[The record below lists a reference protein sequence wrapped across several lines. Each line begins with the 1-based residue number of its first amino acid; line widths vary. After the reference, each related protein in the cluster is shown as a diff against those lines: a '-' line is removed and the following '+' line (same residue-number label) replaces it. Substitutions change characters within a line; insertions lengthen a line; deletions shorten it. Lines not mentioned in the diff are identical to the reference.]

1 MNKKAKLI
9 LEALGAGLFG
19 ALVMFLLILSGFF
32 FHLGVK
38 FRHITLEPHKM
49 SGFIKKAVLGFG
61 STDKLSG
68 LCICHLISYGDH
80 DSVKRADGDTDFY
93 IIAEGAGMLVFT
105 SDGSDRR
112 IYIVSFH
119 FRIRKT
125 ELVHIIHLGFFH
137 PADIIGVVGYPHH
150 ICFIILYRV
159 SVCSH
164 LLRFRPLALFF
175 EFYHTPA
182 DKKRTPIASELCFII
197 ILLYLFRFLVVSK
210 L

>member
-1 MNKKAKLI
+1 MDCHCFI
-9 LEALGAGLFG
+9 VSVDSFR
-19 ALVMFLLILSGFF
+19 LLLPSWRKIQAY
-32 FHLGVK
+32 HQK
-38 FRHITLEPHKM
+38 T
-49 SGFIKKAVLGFG
+49 VLGFG

-68 LCICHLISYGDH
+68 LCICHLISYQDH

-125 ELVHIIHLGFFH
+125 ELVHIIHPGFFH

-197 ILLYLFRFLVVSK
+197 ILLCLFCFLVVSK